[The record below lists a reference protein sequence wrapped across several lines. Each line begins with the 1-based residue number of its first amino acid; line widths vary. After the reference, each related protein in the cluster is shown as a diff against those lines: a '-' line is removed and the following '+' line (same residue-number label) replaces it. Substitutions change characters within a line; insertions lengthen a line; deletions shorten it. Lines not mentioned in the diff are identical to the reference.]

1 MEEYMFNDQVMQLF
15 CSTMVLLMS
24 NDKPLGSSLF
34 MSMALSLK
42 ASALFYIPVFL
53 GLI

>member
-1 MEEYMFNDQVMQLF
+1 
-15 CSTMVLLMS
+15 MS
-24 NDKPLGSSLF
+24 NDKPLGSALA

-53 GLI
+53 GLIQYKYGIKTLIKATIVILLW